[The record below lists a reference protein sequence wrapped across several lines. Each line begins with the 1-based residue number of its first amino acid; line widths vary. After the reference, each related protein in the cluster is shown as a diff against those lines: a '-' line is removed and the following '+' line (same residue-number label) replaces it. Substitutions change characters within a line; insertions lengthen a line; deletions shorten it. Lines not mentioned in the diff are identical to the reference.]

1 MTVKRVYSQNAD
13 YQRFEVLKSNRSK
26 RYHYRQFFVEG
37 VRNINTALQNGWH
50 ICSFLYTPDKPLSD
64 WAKGLLSS
72 IHTDVNYEL
81 SGPLMAKL
89 SGKSDTSELMAI
101 AAMRP
106 DTPDQ
111 LKLSENPLLMLFD
124 RPSNRGNLGT
134 MIRSCDALG
143 ADGLILTGHGVD
155 LYDPEVVGASMG
167 SFFNLP
173 VIRLADNQSLF
184 DYLNALKSRFP
195 TFQTVG
201 TTAHRQHPLY
211 AAPLDGPLLLMV
223 GNETEGLSRTFK
235 ESCDLLVTIP
245 MAEQGAASSFN
256 VACAASIL
264 LYETVRQR
272 TVTAP
277 SPPEA
282 P

>member
-13 YQRFEVLKSNRSK
+13 YQRFEVLKTNRSK
-26 RYHYRQFFVEG
+26 RYHYHQFFVEG

-50 ICSFLYTPDKPLSD
+50 ICSFLYTPDRPLSD
-64 WAKGLLSS
+64 WAKGLLRTV
-72 IHTDVNYEL
+72 HTDVNYEL
-81 SGPLMAKL
+81 SAPLMAKL
-89 SGKSDTSELMAI
+89 SGKNDTSELMAI

-106 DTPDQ
+106 DSPDQ
-111 LKLSENPLLMLFD
+111 LKLSENPLLILFD

-134 MIRSCDALG
+134 IIRSCDALG

-173 VIRLADNQSLF
+173 VIRMTDNQSLF
-184 DYLNALKSRFP
+184 DYIEALKGRFSG
-195 TFQTVG
+195 FQTVG

-211 AAPLDGPLLLMV
+211 TAPLSGPLLLMI
-223 GNETEGLSRTFK
+223 GNETEGLNRTFK
-235 ESCDLLVTIP
+235 ETCDLLVTIP
-245 MAEQGAASSFN
+245 MAEQSAASSFN

-264 LYETVRQR
+264 LYEAVRQR
-272 TVTAP
+272 AAISP
-277 SPPEA
+277 SPHEVL
-282 P
+282 